1 MQARGFGSDEPR
13 SHARVSVVRA
23 RDRWFLVVCLLIPV
37 AALTAALCAGTF
49 SFFGN

>member
-1 MQARGFGSDEPR
+1 MQQLAEPVR
-13 SHARVSVVRA
+13 QIGRVRVSVVRA
-23 RDRWFLVVCLLIPV
+23 RDHWFLVVCLLIPV